1 MKTIKVTQFRPY
13 SHRKIKAD
21 TSTEADVEAFL
32 PPAVISQQIA
42 AIGVNALCLS
52 PPECATLANLASG
65 LNA

>member
-52 PPECATLANLASG
+52 MPT
-65 LNA
+65 